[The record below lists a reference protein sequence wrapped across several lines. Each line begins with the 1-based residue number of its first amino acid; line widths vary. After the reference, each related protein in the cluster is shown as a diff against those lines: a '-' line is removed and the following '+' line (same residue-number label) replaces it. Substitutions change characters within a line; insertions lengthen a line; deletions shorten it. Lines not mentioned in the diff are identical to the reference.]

1 VEKSYFHA
9 GDSGREQAVCR
20 GGGGYLPAPIPAGSE
35 NGEAFWQHTLRA
47 GVRGLQRGCRKFG
60 GCAGGE
66 TVSVLPGARGRPAAR
81 VAAKNLPPCRYPAA
95 NAGSSTDG
103 LLLSDAPMIRRPLG
117 RVEGGGAITCGC
129 ASLEE
134 HHGLV
139 KPFADKAA
147 KTLPS
152 LTLPSCCSP
161 AHAGEPPPERAPGL
175 R

>member
-1 VEKSYFHA
+1 MEAVDTCRPLSPPAQKTARHSDCTRSERACVVFREDAESLEGVPVAKLCPFSRVLVA
-9 GDSGREQAVCR
+9 GRRREWQR
-20 GGGGYLPAPIPAGSE
+20 RTYL
-35 NGEAFWQHTLRA
+35 
-47 GVRGLQRGCRKFG
+47 
-60 GCAGGE
+60 
-66 TVSVLPGARGRPAAR
+66 
-81 VAAKNLPPCRYPAA
+81 PCRYPAA

-161 AHAGEPPPERAPGL
+161 AHAGEPPPGRVPGL